1 MEFRKR
7 LYTDHIYVV
16 KTDLNGATRD
26 QLYKAARRAGE
37 LDTVY
42 HYILHNDGTVEID
55 RQPNTCVAQYN
66 FENANTSVYIL
77 ADCKK
82 GKLSDA
88 QRIILVRISKEFP
101 TAEVHEVTND

>member
-1 MEFRKR
+1 MEFKKR
-7 LYTDHIYVV
+7 LSTDHVYVV
-16 KTDLNGATRD
+16 KKFLNDATKD

-37 LDTVY
+37 LDTGY
-42 HYILHNDGTVEID
+42 HYILHNDGSVEED
-55 RQPNTCVAQYN
+55 RQPNTCVAQYD
-66 FENANTSVYIL
+66 FENANTSLYIL

-88 QRIILVRISKEFP
+88 QRLILASITKDFP